1 MIFSN
6 FLLIVFLYVGLSRFP
21 IPRLSAPLFRTSP
34 FRDSARPSS
43 ARLHSETQRTPLPHI
58 SIPHPAVF
66 SGHSAP
72 QLNAGLRPPYNARG
86 IRNCAI
92 LNLYNILI
100 KFFSYDAATYFFC
113 TGRLFSNVSGAKTPP
128 AEYIFITGR
137 AAEPI
142 YNLNLHT
149 DKRIRDRKR
158 QTRKPC
164 QKDSYIRR
172 RR

>member
-1 MIFSN
+1 M
-6 FLLIVFLYVGLSRFP
+6 VHTLYDQETR
-21 IPRLSAPLFRTSP
+21 PRITIEVDQS
-34 FRDSARPSS
+34 
-43 ARLHSETQRTPLPHI
+43 
-58 SIPHPAVF
+58 
-66 SGHSAP
+66 
-72 QLNAGLRPPYNARG
+72 RPPYNARG
-86 IRNCAI
+86 IRNCVI

-128 AEYIFITGR
+128 AEYIFIAGR

-142 YNLNLHT
+142 YRLNLHT
-149 DKRIRDRKR
+149 DKRIRERKR

>member
-1 MIFSN
+1 M
-6 FLLIVFLYVGLSRFP
+6 
-21 IPRLSAPLFRTSP
+21 
-34 FRDSARPSS
+34 
-43 ARLHSETQRTPLPHI
+43 
-58 SIPHPAVF
+58 
-66 SGHSAP
+66 
-72 QLNAGLRPPYNARG
+72 
-86 IRNCAI
+86 I

-128 AEYIFITGR
+128 AEYIFITDR

-142 YNLNLHT
+142 YRLNLHT
-149 DKRIRDRKR
+149 DKQIRDRKR

>member
-6 FLLIVFLYVGLSRFP
+6 FLLIVFLYVGLSRFS

-58 SIPHPAVF
+58 SIPHRPSSPAIPLRDKTERAARHIMRAACGTARF
-66 SGHSAP
+66 STST
-72 QLNAGLRPPYNARG
+72 
-86 IRNCAI
+86 
-92 LNLYNILI
+92 NILI

-128 AEYIFITGR
+128 AEDIFIAGR

-142 YNLNLHT
+142 YRLNLHT
-149 DKRIRDRKR
+149 DKRIRERKR

>member
-1 MIFSN
+1 MMMHRIIKVS
-6 FLLIVFLYVGLSRFP
+6 
-21 IPRLSAPLFRTSP
+21 
-34 FRDSARPSS
+34 
-43 ARLHSETQRTPLPHI
+43 HSETQRVPLPHI
-58 SIPHPAVF
+58 SIPRPSAPLFRPPPSRDPARPSSAHLHPAPAFF
-66 SGHSAP
+66 SGHSA
-72 QLNAGLRPPYNARG
+72 QRLNAGLRPPYNARG
-86 IRNCAI
+86 MRNCAI

-128 AEYIFITGR
+128 AEDIFIAGR

-142 YNLNLHT
+142 YSLNLHT
-149 DKRIRDRKR
+149 DKQIRERKR

-172 RR
+172 RRLSTTSTT